1 METSTTKPKITNST
15 SEGID
20 GISSLSDDILH
31 NILSSL
37 YIFDVFQLSVL
48 SKRWRYIWTTM
59 PYLHLDLNL
68 FYSERINQR
77 CDLAMVVKFRD
88 FINWVLICQRANKL
102 VCFLLCCNNI
112 FDKVVILR
120 WIHAITRQNVQQVVL
135 EFSLGEPFELPY
147 CLVNCESLQVLKLH
161 MSGGILKLPNHLG
174 FRQLKLLHLEQV
186 QLSNEHFTSWLIS
199 KCGFLETLI
208 LEDCGVE
215 GMRLLDI
222 ASTSFMSV
230 TLVDGISN
238 VESYGNCEIKISCPS
253 LKFFKYSG
261 PVPKDIVVENL
272 FSIEVVCINL
282 IDRGSTEE
290 RGIMLHNM
298 IKEVH
303 HSISDLE
310 LLKIKTPFSCFFVVV
325 GFVPVSFYKL
335 KSLKLE
341 VVIHEESMQVM
352 ILLLKYSPNLE
363 VLKLWSDENV
373 DWYMN
378 WQLLDLDE
386 SIVCLESHL
395 KSIHLTGFKG
405 DEDEIELVRFFLM
418 NARVLEKLMIFW
430 EGDTYNSEEAS
441 EEVLKLPRTVVT
453 LLDAKPGPRT
463 LNWYN
468 RYSK

>member
-20 GISSLSDDILH
+20 GISSLPDDILH

-37 YIFDVFQLSVL
+37 YIFDVVQLSVL

-68 FYSERINQR
+68 FYSERINEP

-88 FINWVLICQRANKL
+88 FINWVLISQRANKL

-120 WIHAITRQNVQQVVL
+120 WIHAITRQDVQQVVL

-222 ASTSFMSV
+222 ASTSHMSV

-261 PVPKDIVVENL
+261 PVPKDM
-272 FSIEVVCINL
+272 VCVNL

-290 RGIMLHNM
+290 KGIMLHNM

-310 LLKIKTPFSCFFVVV
+310 LCMTSISR
-325 GFVPVSFYKL
+325 FVPVSFYKL

-430 EGDTYNSEEAS
+430 EGDTYKSEEAS
-441 EEVLKLPRTVVT
+441 EEVLKLPRTSSHVVLT
-453 LLDAKPGPRT
+453 LLDAKTGPRT

>member
-1 METSTTKPKITNST
+1 MCRSGGLWLVRSSRCNDKTRDLQVVPCVESLPGEWWSGDMSRWVNDGTKYLADHGERRTENWQIHDPDESIVCLESHLKSIRLIDFEGGENEIELLRFFLKNAQILEKLTIFWGKYAFWDVHPDKPKETSEK
-15 SEGID
+15 
-20 GISSLSDDILH
+20 
-31 NILSSL
+31 
-37 YIFDVFQLSVL
+37 
-48 SKRWRYIWTTM
+48 
-59 PYLHLDLNL
+59 
-68 FYSERINQR
+68 
-77 CDLAMVVKFRD
+77 
-88 FINWVLICQRANKL
+88 
-102 VCFLLCCNNI
+102 
-112 FDKVVILR
+112 
-120 WIHAITRQNVQQVVL
+120 
-135 EFSLGEPFELPY
+135 
-147 CLVNCESLQVLKLH
+147 VLKLPRT
-161 MSGGILKLPNHLG
+161 SSQVILTFLDAKPESSSCNCSKTAHVW
-174 FRQLKLLHLEQV
+174 EQV

-199 KCGFLETLI
+199 KCGFLGTLI

-222 ASTSFMSV
+222 ASTSLMSV

-272 FSIEVVCINL
+272 FSIEVVCVNL
-282 IDRGSTEE
+282 MDRGSTEE

-310 LLKIKTPFSCFFVVV
+310 LCMTSISVKFSLYVKW
-325 GFVPVSFYKL
+325 FVPVSFYKL

-418 NARVLEKLMIFW
+418 NATVLEKLMIFW
-430 EGDTYNSEEAS
+430 EGDTYKSEEAS
-441 EEVLKLPRTVVT
+441 EEVLKLPRTSSHVVLT

>member
-20 GISSLSDDILH
+20 GISSLPDDILH
-31 NILSSL
+31 HILSSL
-37 YIFDVFQLSVL
+37 YIFDVVQLSVL

-68 FYSERINQR
+68 FYSERINQP

-88 FINWVLICQRANKL
+88 FINWVLISQRANKL

-120 WIHAITRQNVQQVVL
+120 WIHAITRQVVQQVVL

-147 CLVNCESLQVLKLH
+147 
-161 MSGGILKLPNHLG
+161 
-174 FRQLKLLHLEQV
+174 F

-199 KCGFLETLI
+199 KCGFLGTLI

-222 ASTSFMSV
+222 ASTSLMSV

-272 FSIEVVCINL
+272 FSIEVVCVNL
-282 IDRGSTEE
+282 MDRGSTEE

-310 LLKIKTPFSCFFVVV
+310 LCMTSISLLKIKTPFSCFFVVV

-418 NARVLEKLMIFW
+418 NATVLEKLMIFW
-430 EGDTYNSEEAS
+430 EGDTYKSEEAS
-441 EEVLKLPRTVVT
+441 EEVLKLPRTSSHVVLT